1 MKLGYARVST
11 TDQDLAI
18 QRTRLHEAGCEK
30 LSEEK
35 ISGARKKRPVLERLL
50 SELRADDVVVVT
62 RLDRL
67 ARSTS
72 ELLRIAET
80 IEEKNAGLQSIA
92 EPWADTTTP
101 AGRMV
106 LTVFAGIAEFERS
119 LIATR
124 TEEGRRAAQARG
136 VPFGRPPKLRPDQRT
151 LARNLIEEGKSVS
164 EIARTFNVHAA
175 TIYRCLPR
183 RGGLM
188 TVHRS
193 ARTHGPCT
201 RGVALRRR
209 CGKIRMCAYDGGS
222 AMTGFPNTTIRSWTA
237 VFVLALLVGTA
248 VSSPVAAADASV
260 SVKSNEA
267 VETELGL
274 TREDRRGIQRALSA
288 AGFRPGKPD
297 GLFGR
302 RTRTA
307 ITEWQKGS
315 GGGADK
321 LSGCGWGEGVARGCI
336 GAGGPGAGGGQPKGL
351 CA

>member
-11 TDQDLAI
+11 TDQNLTI

-30 LSEEK
+30 LFEEK

-92 EPWADTTTP
+92 EPWAETTTP

-119 LIATR
+119 LIAAR

-136 VPFGRPPKLRPDQRT
+136 VPFGRPPKLRRDQRT

-164 EIARTFNVHAA
+164 DVARTFNVHVA
-175 TIYRCLPR
+175 TIYRCL
-183 RGGLM
+183 
-188 TVHRS
+188 H
-193 ARTHGPCT
+193 
-201 RGVALRRR
+201 
-209 CGKIRMCAYDGGS
+209 D
-222 AMTGFPNTTIRSWTA
+222 
-237 VFVLALLVGTA
+237 
-248 VSSPVAAADASV
+248 
-260 SVKSNEA
+260 EA
-267 VETELGL
+267 TL
-274 TREDRRGIQRALSA
+274 
-288 AGFRPGKPD
+288 
-297 GLFGR
+297 
-302 RTRTA
+302 
-307 ITEWQKGS
+307 
-315 GGGADK
+315 
-321 LSGCGWGEGVARGCI
+321 
-336 GAGGPGAGGGQPKGL
+336 
-351 CA
+351 